1 MLFLINALKQWLNS
15 PKSSD
20 FGELQGFALRI
31 NRAAVYSV
39 DIIIALFRAF
49 FQSKTQKKISR
60 LIFCFGSKSGSDT
73 RAEFRSRS
81 VSDPFRF
88 AITFG
93 AAQHRLWWI
102 TGAKSA
108 PP

>member
-39 DIIIALFRAF
+39 DIIITPHRAL
-49 FQSKTQKKISR
+49 
-60 LIFCFGSKSGSDT
+60 
-73 RAEFRSRS
+73 
-81 VSDPFRF
+81 
-88 AITFG
+88 
-93 AAQHRLWWI
+93 
-102 TGAKSA
+102 AKSA
-108 PP
+108 VRLVRVNLL